1 MLTIAF
7 DSMGCAARAVLD
19 AEGEAAEAALRELPD
34 WLARR
39 ERVLSRFDAT
49 SALCRLNDRGF
60 AEAVDDVLFEGV
72 SVAVAAARETDGL
85 VTPTIAEALVA
96 AGYDRDFVDVDRE
109 QSAAA
114 PVAHAVP
121 DAFGIVLEPL
131 TRSIR
136 LPKGVRL
143 DLGGTAKGWCA
154 DEAVTW
160 LSRHGPA
167 LVDLGGDIAASPGRR
182 PWPIAVEGPSGDE
195 LDLVLL
201 ERGGLATSGRDHRRW
216 RRGGVEQHHLV
227 DPRTGLCARTDVLTV
242 TVLGPSA
249 RVAETA
255 AKRVFLSG
263 TEQGLAFLEA
273 SGLSALVVRDDGAV
287 VRSRR
292 FAQHTWSPS

>member
-7 DSMGCAARAVLD
+7 DTMGCAARALLD
-19 AEGEAAEAALRELPD
+19 AEGPAAEAALEALPAR
-34 WLARR
+34 LARR
-39 ERVLSRFDAT
+39 AHVLSRFDAT
-49 SALCRLNDRGF
+49 SDLCRLNERGF
-60 AEAVDDVLFEGV
+60 ADAVDDVLLD
-72 SVAVAAARETDGL
+72 AVAIALTAAQETDGL
-85 VTPTIAEALVA
+85 VTPTIADALEA
-96 AGYDRDFVDVDRE
+96 AGYDGDFATVDRDP
-109 QSAAA
+109 SATA
-114 PVAHAVP
+114 PSARSVPGVA
-121 DAFGIVLEPL
+121 GIVLDRVA
-131 TRSIR
+131 RSIR

-154 DEAVTW
+154 DEAVAW
-160 LSRHGPA
+160 LSQFGPA
-167 LVDLGGDIAASPGRR
+167 LVDLGGDVAASPGRR
-182 PWPIAVEGPSGDE
+182 PWPIAVEGPRGDE

-201 ERGGLATSGRDHRRW
+201 HGGGLATSGRDHRRW

-249 RVAETA
+249 RVAETI
-255 AKRVFLSG
+255 AKRVLLSG
-263 TEQGLAFLEA
+263 SEQGLSFIEA

>member
-7 DSMGCAARAVLD
+7 STMGCAGRAVLD
-19 AEGEAAEAALRELPD
+19 AEGSAAESALHELPA

-49 SALCRLNDRGF
+49 SDLCRLNDEGH
-60 AEAVDDVLFEGV
+60 ADAVDDVLFEGV
-72 SVAVAAARETDGL
+72 SVALAAARETDGL
-85 VTPTIAEALVA
+85 VTPTVAEALEA
-96 AGYDRDFVDVDRE
+96 AGYDRDFAAVDRD
-109 QSAAA
+109 QRAAA
-114 PVAHAVP
+114 PIARAIP
-121 DAFGIVLEPL
+121 DVSGIVLDPIA
-131 TRSIR
+131 RSIR
-136 LPKGVRL
+136 LPRGVRL

-154 DEAVTW
+154 DEAVTR
-160 LSRHGPA
+160 LSRLGPA
-167 LVDLGGDIAASPGRR
+167 LVDLGGDIAVSPGRR
-182 PWPIAVEGPSGDE
+182 PWPVAVEGPGGDE

-227 DPRTGLCARTDVLTV
+227 DPRTGLPAHTDILTV

-255 AKRVFLSG
+255 AKRVLLSG
-263 TEQGLAFLEA
+263 TEEGLAFLEA
-273 SGLSALVVRDDGAV
+273 AGLSALVVRDDGTV